1 LGRRRNYFKYFLF
14 LKDGLKK
21 VKKFE
26 VLIYMKLFKIKK
38 LIKYG
43 INVNIYK
50 LNDKKLIEKWKNII
64 LQKFK

>member
-1 LGRRRNYFKYFLF
+1 MF

-26 VLIYMKLFKIKK
+26 VLIYMKLFKIK
-38 LIKYG
+38 LINYIWNYG
-43 INVNIYK
+43 NIYK

-64 LQKFK
+64 LQNLNKSSM